1 MEKNS
6 THTLWLHMNS
16 MDHEFAFPFP
26 RPSTLRCYINVELI
40 GHRVHLRGEPIEPI
54 KTSRIGRK
62 NEDLKI
68 RGFDEKYRIDG
79 IGSTGNGLSVREYPI
94 TMVRHRNY
102 PTIWAPYVGDS
113 LNVSPGT
120 FDSARFFIRPPV
132 FLSNVLSLAM
142 LLL

>member
-1 MEKNS
+1 M
-6 THTLWLHMNS
+6 
-16 MDHEFAFPFP
+16 
-26 RPSTLRCYINVELI
+26 
-40 GHRVHLRGEPIEPI
+40 
-54 KTSRIGRK
+54 GRK

>member
-1 MEKNS
+1 
-6 THTLWLHMNS
+6 MN
-16 MDHEFAFPFP
+16 HEFAFPFP
-26 RPSTLRCYINVELI
+26 RPSTLRYYINVELI
-40 GHRVHLRGEPIEPI
+40 RHRVHSRREPIEPI

-102 PTIWAPYVGDS
+102 PTI
-113 LNVSPGT
+113 
-120 FDSARFFIRPPV
+120 
-132 FLSNVLSLAM
+132 
-142 LLL
+142 